1 MEMEILSLQN
11 HCAHHKKSETN
22 DIVDVS
28 GIHFENSGNVLQF
41 MYDSPTGFTTTT
53 ADKTCLQNVYRGMM
67 VSTVSCLAF
76 YSTLINLVVK
86 RYYHSAITHIFSYI
100 AIFFMFQSHV
110 QNSILANAD
119 PNIRSNL
126 NSLVDENK
134 FTGFILIFAVMYKE
148 YVDNSFARAKWGE
161 ER

>member
-1 MEMEILSLQN
+1 MEMEILSRQN

-28 GIHFENSGNVLQF
+28 SIYFEKYQLPVLQF
-41 MYDSPTGFTTTT
+41 MYH
-53 ADKTCLQNVYRGMM
+53 C
-67 VSTVSCLAF
+67 
-76 YSTLINLVVK
+76 
-86 RYYHSAITHIFSYI
+86 AITHIFSYV

-119 PNIRSNL
+119 PKIRSNL